1 MQQGGTSLPA
11 KALACVLSIAVAALT
26 LGLPASASANTEG
39 TASEEFN
46 FGTIQITCE
55 DADASNVIT
64 LAVGETATI
73 TIDPYKH
80 ITYKGCMGAGCPEG
94 CAYGDEISGCVW
106 VDMLGCYCDN
116 TPVRR
121 GGTVTVT
128 ADDESLFS
136 CSDVAY
142 DESLTATKENLAKT
156 TPGTLTLTALEA
168 GTTSVTVSAS
178 LWYWF
183 SAEETYTIVVE
194 PAELTAS
201 AVTLAS
207 TRCTYSGSAKKP
219 AVTVTGASGEKLVKG
234 TDYTVSYYNNK
245 NAGTAWVWITGKGEY
260 GGSISKKFTIKK
272 ASQSLKVTAAK
283 KTVKASKVKKKAQSV
298 SAITVKKA
306 KTTLSYKKTN
316 STNNLSVNSKTGK
329 ITAKK
334 GLAKGTYRIKVKV
347 TAKGTGNY
355 KAASKTVTV
364 TVIVK

>member
-80 ITYKGCMGAGCPEG
+80 VTYKGCMGAGCPEG

-136 CSDVAY
+136 YGDVAY
-142 DESLTATKENLAKT
+142 DETLTATKENLAKT

-201 AVTLAS
+201 SVSLAS

-219 AVTVTGASGEKLVKG
+219 AVTVTGASGETLVKG
-234 TDYTVSYYNNK
+234 TDYTVSYSANK
-245 NAGTAWVWITGKGEY
+245 AIGTA
-260 GGSISKKFTIKK
+260 
-272 ASQSLKVTAAK
+272 KVTVTGTGDYTGTVTKTFSIVPGKAALKKGTKSTAK
-283 KTVKASKVKKKAQSV
+283 KTLAVKWKKRAGGVSYQIAYKKKG
-298 SAITVKKA
+298 TKGW
-306 KTTLSYKKTN
+306 SYKKVG
-316 STNNLSVNSKTGK
+316 SSASSKK
-329 ITAKK
+329 IK
-334 GLAKGTYRIKVKV
+334 GLTSKKKYVVKVRACKKVAGSTYYGAWSATKTVKVK
-347 TAKGTGNY
+347 
-355 KAASKTVTV
+355 
-364 TVIVK
+364 